1 MRSQLRMGISRAM
14 LRVQR
19 SFLRFQ
25 PQPPSFQERVSREP
39 NEVYGVAVADGLELF
54 GSIGAESLSSL
65 TLTEGEG
72 VQVLGRSYDSSWL
85 YVAVTRFVV
94 PFWVYV
100 AADEPTIR
108 IDPKLLAQVPVMAL
122 PGLWVIDISAPDRA
136 PRPIDPLDRLRS
148 PPQWLPA
155 NDVTEEWDGG
165 EYESFLVEESYPYRL
180 YSETRIFSPDMT
192 MLLTVIEGERR
203 IGGTLYHTVGIV
215 NQAGEVLAKA
225 DVRPPRFFHGPVVR
239 GSVGRW
245 SPDGSSALIVDSRPW
260 DPGDAEPRIV
270 VLSPST
276 PSRTVATGWYPFW
289 SSEGEIIYR
298 ISFRYEWL
306 DAEARRVSVDGEPL
320 QLGVLPSRLDGP
332 VVFLRSMAPAFLI
345 GEDAGVQQTLE
356 LRWSLDG
363 TRVAIGIRRREPY
376 LPDGCCDGG
385 RFIFQDWYVADADGT
400 NLNFVART
408 YQIARVVWS
417 PDGRFLA
424 INSVSSIG
432 FN

>member
-155 NDVTEEWDGG
+155 NDVT
-165 EYESFLVEESYPYRL
+165 
-180 YSETRIFSPDMT
+180 
-192 MLLTVIEGERR
+192 
-203 IGGTLYHTVGIV
+203 
-215 NQAGEVLAKA
+215 
-225 DVRPPRFFHGPVVR
+225 
-239 GSVGRW
+239 
-245 SPDGSSALIVDSRPW
+245 
-260 DPGDAEPRIV
+260 
-270 VLSPST
+270 
-276 PSRTVATGWYPFW
+276 
-289 SSEGEIIYR
+289 
-298 ISFRYEWL
+298 
-306 DAEARRVSVDGEPL
+306 
-320 QLGVLPSRLDGP
+320 
-332 VVFLRSMAPAFLI
+332 
-345 GEDAGVQQTLE
+345 
-356 LRWSLDG
+356 
-363 TRVAIGIRRREPY
+363 
-376 LPDGCCDGG
+376 
-385 RFIFQDWYVADADGT
+385 
-400 NLNFVART
+400 
-408 YQIARVVWS
+408 
-417 PDGRFLA
+417 
-424 INSVSSIG
+424 
-432 FN
+432 